1 MKENKKQEEKK
12 EKYYVVRPIK
22 ESHFDEEFRVC
33 GTKDAIAEF
42 VKNQVDT
49 SMEARELDFEP
60 NHREKLYFVEFHSGD
75 IYGKRGFGSSGVFK
89 TIKEAKHWM
98 IKYLSECEFDAP
110 HNLIFKIEPVYWITV
125 DWEKRRRMQ
134 QELMEE
140 GKRKRA
146 EEMLHGK

>member
-1 MKENKKQEEKK
+1 MDTKKK

-22 ESHFDEEFRVC
+22 ESHFDEEFRVV

-60 NHREKLYFVEFHSGD
+60 NHREKLFFVEFHSGD
-75 IYGKRGFGSSGVFK
+75 INGERGFGSSGVFK
-89 TIKEAKHWM
+89 TIKEAKQWM

-110 HNLIFKIEPVYWITV
+110 HNIIFKIAPVYWINV
-125 DWEKRRRMQ
+125 DWEKRRKMQ
-134 QELMEE
+134 QEKMDEE
-140 GKRKRA
+140 RKKRGEIFLGK
-146 EEMLHGK
+146 